1 MALGEIG
8 MFLPAES
15 AYGTP
20 GAYSQALR
28 AEATKRAA
36 YLSEMDQFYSSLE
49 ESKRQFEET
58 MTFREES
65 WEDEMGLRKG
75 QMALQRNLGIGQLLL
90 GMYQAK
96 SARMAARRR
105 SSGGGIHL
113 GGRDEKLDFLKQMWR
128 EQRRGTTSGAPST
141 GRYGKAYDPYDKGLS
156 YDPSGRYDLGYPGYG
171 L

>member
-20 GAYSQALR
+20 GAFSQALR

-36 YLSEMDQFYSSLE
+36 YLSEMDQFYASLE

-65 WEDEMGLRKG
+65 WEDEMGLRRG
-75 QMALQRNLGIGQLLL
+75 QLDLQRRLGIGELLL
-90 GMYQAK
+90 GMFQAK
-96 SARMAARRR
+96 TQRIGTRRT
-105 SSGGGIHL
+105 GGGEGL
-113 GGRDEKLDFLKQMWR
+113 YLGRDKKLEFLKEMWR
-128 EQRRGTTSGAPST
+128 DQQREESGPSGWLGPGFSYPST
-141 GRYGKAYDPYDKGLS
+141 GSPGMYD
-156 YDPSGRYDLGYPGYG
+156 
-171 L
+171 